1 MRFIWDDVKNRTN
14 RVKHCVSFEIASLVF
29 ADPLHISVLD
39 RIENGEERW
48 QTLGMAGGVVVLL
61 VAHTFMEEGGK
72 RLSESSRPARQPGK
86 RGNDMKKSTEKQA
99 KELADLAAL
108 PDDEIDTSDI
118 PEINDWEKA
127 VVGRFYRPIKQAVTI
142 RLDAD
147 VLDWLKKGGKGYQTK
162 VNKILRAV
170 MEQQRKKTAA

>member
-1 MRFIWDDVKNRTN
+1 
-14 RVKHCVSFEIASLVF
+14 
-29 ADPLHISVLD
+29 
-39 RIENGEERW
+39 
-48 QTLGMAGGVVVLL
+48 
-61 VAHTFMEEGGK
+61 
-72 RLSESSRPARQPGK
+72 
-86 RGNDMKKSTEKQA
+86 MKKATEKQSE
-99 KELADLAAL
+99 ELAALAAL

-118 PEINDWEKA
+118 PEVVDWEKA